1 MNSTIAYVFCLKGTS
16 KLQHRGGT
24 QMEPS
29 NLTELRNQRLEL
41 GEAEMASIWGTK
53 YPREGSIRVC
63 LSLWLNTNL
72 CMCRMKNSWGIPGKE
87 QLRGSCKKNN
97 SQNSRDGEFIP
108 VRVERSQ
115 WIQQHSRQITKGP
128 HLRCVAKLTLE

>member
-1 MNSTIAYVFCLKGTS
+1 MNSTTAYVFCLKGTS
-16 KLQHRGGT
+16 KLQHREGGT

-53 YPREGSIRVC
+53 YPREGSIRVS

-72 CMCRMKNSWGIPGKE
+72 CMCRMKTHEELQG
-87 QLRGSCKKNN
+87 KNN
-97 SQNSRDGEFIP
+97 YGEAEKRTIHKTQERGNSYQSEWRGLNEYNSIQD
-108 VRVERSQ
+108 RSQ
-115 WIQQHSRQITKGP
+115 KG
-128 HLRCVAKLTLE
+128 HTLGVWQN